1 MSLWQRLFAPKA
13 PQQFLVIDVESS
25 GLDPYHDDLLAIAAI
40 SCEAEAIVPKDSL
53 YHLLYQ
59 ATPCINQSL
68 LIHGITP
75 SAQRE
80 GASALQVLQA
90 LQTLAQGRGLVA
102 FHADF
107 DRVFLEKAMQK
118 AGLGCWSPPWLD
130 LAWALPA
137 VFPEYSEHCETLDFW
152 LAKFQLPLYHR
163 HHACFDAYATAQLF
177 LCLLARLKQ
186 KKQADWPKM
195 SRLAARQRALACFVS
210 HR

>member
-1 MSLWQRLFAPKA
+1 MSLWQRLLTRKV

-40 SCEAEAIVPKDSL
+40 ACEDAAIIPQKSL
-53 YHLLYQ
+53 YYQLYQ
-59 ATPCINQSL
+59 AKPSVNESL

-75 SAQRE
+75 SAQRQ
-80 GASALQVLQA
+80 GVPAKQALSALQTA
-90 LQTLAQGRGLVA
+90 AAGRGLLA

-107 DRVFLEKAMQK
+107 DRLFLEKAMRQ
-118 AGLGCWSPPWLD
+118 AGFGRWSPPWLD
-130 LAWALPA
+130 LAWVMPAL
-137 VFPEYSEHCETLDFW
+137 FPEYSEYCETLDFW

-177 LCLLARLKQ
+177 LMALARLDQ
-186 KKQADWPKM
+186 QKQADWAKM
-195 SRLAARQRALACFVS
+195 SRLASRQRALACFVV